1 MFFNGSDHRVIV
13 DKQGSV
19 EGLAYE
25 QVNDRVLLLWVR
37 TRLTINL
44 FQIGNALYWTCNN
57 DATINRV
64 NLTDQITNA
73 SEVESI
79 IR

>member
-25 QVNDRVLLLWVR
+25 Q
-37 TRLTINL
+37 
-44 FQIGNALYWTCNN
+44 IGNALYWTCNN

-64 NLTDQITNA
+64 NLTDQMTNA